1 MASQLIEGSLPSSPH
16 HSCPS
21 AISHRR
27 SPIVNH
33 SSIPPLP
40 PAPPW
45 VGPRAPT
52 AAHPPPPSPSP
63 TPAPSGRSSGA
74 SPPAPPSAGT
84 SSASFG
90 ASIPTQPPPP
100 QHGGCEPPPPQGLPP
115 LPTATQNSGRLIHI
129 KTRPL
134 PGASGRGGGSGCGR
148 LLCAVLGRRFPPS
161 DLATDAAAVGALWAA
176 ACHASRRWNSTGTQ
190 RPLSPTAGAATESK
204 VFQEKCVGKTHS
216 VILSRNGCG
225 TLLCR
230 VPCAVE
236 QQFLQQVFRQF
247 DTKMQFSPRP
257 AHGSPPGEA
266 LRPMGPPPPTD
277 DAAHPP
283 AADSNPDANADAPD
297 PDAVD
302 GVEGLAR
309 PYPPPSPGG
318 PVAIVVPRSPPPGQA
333 PRCCTTGRPS
343 FPARAPAA
351 IGWPPSRRPSGGA
364 GRSPGA
370 LAPAGAGQLG
380 FGRVGS

>member
-1 MASQLIEGSLPSSPH
+1 VFGSSGDERVFTRRQGARPRPLPRLPVCRPLPRSPPRPPSPPGPRVVASQLIEGSLPSSPH

-134 PGASGRGGGSGCGR
+134 PGASGRGGAAAAGACSARCSAG
-148 LLCAVLGRRFPPS
+148 AFPPPTS
-161 DLATDAAAVGALWAA
+161 PLTL
-176 ACHASRRWNSTGTQ
+176 RRWA
-190 RPLSPTAGAATESK
+190 R
-204 VFQEKCVGKTHS
+204 C
-216 VILSRNGCG
+216 
-225 TLLCR
+225 
-230 VPCAVE
+230 
-236 QQFLQQVFRQF
+236 
-247 DTKMQFSPRP
+247 
-257 AHGSPPGEA
+257 
-266 LRPMGPPPPTD
+266 GPPPATP
-277 DAAHPP
+277 
-283 AADSNPDANADAPD
+283 
-297 PDAVD
+297 
-302 GVEGLAR
+302 
-309 PYPPPSPGG
+309 
-318 PVAIVVPRSPPPGQA
+318 PVAGIPPGLSARYPQ
-333 PRCCTTGRPS
+333 PPERPQSRKS
-343 FPARAPAA
+343 FKKNV
-351 IGWPPSRRPSGGA
+351 WEKHT
-364 GRSPGA
+364 
-370 LAPAGAGQLG
+370 Q
-380 FGRVGS
+380 